1 VLVGRNAGLAA
12 LLIPSFAFTNAMPM
26 PVILTGIAAGL
37 GLFLLY
43 LLLNVFAALPP
54 VKAHRHRLA

>member
-1 VLVGRNAGLAA
+1 
-12 LLIPSFAFTNAMPM
+12 MPM
-26 PVILTGIAAGL
+26 TLALSGVAAGL

-54 VKAHRHRLA
+54 IEARRQRFA